1 MRKLL
6 SAFALVAVAASQ
18 ASAAPFTN
26 GSFELTS
33 GGNPG
38 AGFITKAGGD
48 LSITGWVVTGD
59 SVDYIG
65 TYWQAAQGVRSVD
78 LNGNDPGGIQ
88 QTFDTVA
95 GQLYRV
101 NFALAGNPD
110 GPPLNQSAR
119 VTAAASLQDF
129 VFLGAGATR
138 ANMNWTYFDF
148 FFTATS
154 ASTTLSFASLD
165 GVIGGGNDFF
175 GPALDDVSVTAVP
188 EPASLL
194 LLGSG
199 LATLGSA
206 VRRRIRS

>member
-110 GPPLNQSAR
+110 GRS
-119 VTAAASLQDF
+119 
-129 VFLGAGATR
+129 
-138 ANMNWTYFDF
+138 
-148 FFTATS
+148 TS
-154 ASTTLSFASLD
+154 
-165 GVIGGGNDFF
+165 
-175 GPALDDVSVTAVP
+175 
-188 EPASLL
+188 
-194 LLGSG
+194 
-199 LATLGSA
+199 
-206 VRRRIRS
+206 RRG